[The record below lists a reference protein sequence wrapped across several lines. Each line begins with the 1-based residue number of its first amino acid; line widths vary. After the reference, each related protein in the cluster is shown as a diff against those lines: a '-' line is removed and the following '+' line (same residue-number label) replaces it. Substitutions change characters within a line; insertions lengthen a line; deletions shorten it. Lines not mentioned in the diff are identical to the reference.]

1 MYAPKFFRE
10 RSLDR
15 MIALV
20 ETNPFGLI
28 TTVQGGQIEA
38 THLPMLIERM
48 SVRDGTRLRLL
59 SHFARSNRQGR
70 ALSEGDE
77 VLCIFQGPHG
87 YITPEWYRDEE
98 DVPTYNYSAVHI
110 RGRYGV
116 IQEPGQVRNILEKTT
131 HFFESDKADPWSMD
145 DIDRQLVESLTQGV
159 RCFAVDVTAIEGASK
174 HSQDKTED
182 DRAAVLDGLEHRG
195 RKDDLALC
203 AQMRRSLCPGG

>member
-15 MIALV
+15 MIAFV

-28 TTVQGGQIEA
+28 AAVQGGQIEA
-38 THLPMLIERM
+38 THLPLLIER
-48 SVRDGTRLRLL
+48 VQDGGGTRLRLV
-59 SHFARSNRQGR
+59 SHFAKSNRQGR
-70 ALSEGDE
+70 TLSEGDE

-110 RGRYGV
+110 RGRYRAL
-116 IQEPGQVRNILEKTT
+116 QEPGEVRDILEKTT
-131 HFFESDKADPWSMD
+131 HFFESDKVVPWSMD
-145 DIDRQLVESLTQGV
+145 DIDKQLVESLMQGV
-159 RCFAVDVTAIEGASK
+159 LCFVVDVTAIEGASK

-182 DRAAVLDGLEHRG
+182 DRAAVLNGLEHRG
-195 RKDDLALC
+195 RRDDLALC
-203 AQMRRSLCPGG
+203 EQMRRSLCPRG